1 MSGYTGNHFALD
13 PELGVF
19 DIFLGNRCHN
29 RVSRIVPETAAQ
41 ALGLA
46 DDGSGSVC
54 WPDGRQVLSS
64 FQYIYKKDEMLHQPV
79 YQCLLDSGMIGGI
92 SRGT

>member
-1 MSGYTGNHFALD
+1 
-13 PELGVF
+13 
-19 DIFLGNRCHN
+19 
-29 RVSRIVPETAAQ
+29 VPETAAQ

-46 DDGSGSVC
+46 SDGSGSVC

-64 FQYIYKKDEMLHQPV
+64 FQYIYKKDEMLHRPV